1 MRVLLILGGI
11 GILGAAAW
19 AVTADE
25 GGHGHGSSPGAY
37 GQGGLEVH
45 MRHGGGHTGHIGL
58 LLPTQLA
65 LGEPEPGPVAPEM
78 IMAGLVGGGPEHMVA
93 VHPVGPAIHPL
104 AQVPLRVVL
113 GEAVSPQSTDA
124 DAAGSD
130 DGVRATA
137 QPNPD
142 ASPSTGRPPGAGG
155 PGRPVSGWSGPGR
168 PGPGRPALS
177 RR

>member
-1 MRVLLILGGI
+1 MRVLLVLCGI

-25 GGHGHGSSPGAY
+25 GGHGHGSSSGSH
-37 GQGGLEVH
+37 GQGGLEAH
-45 MRHGGGHTGHIGL
+45 MRHGGGHTEHVGL

-65 LGEPEPGPVAPEM
+65 LGEPEPGPIAPEM
-78 IMAGLVGGGPEHMVA
+78 IMGGLVVGGPEHMVA

-104 AQVPLRVVL
+104 AHVPLRVVP
-113 GEAVSPQSTDA
+113 GEAVAPQPTDA
-124 DAAGSD
+124 GVAGSD
-130 DGVRATA
+130 DGSGATA

-142 ASPSTGRPPGAGG
+142 ASPSSARPPGAGG

-168 PGPGRPALS
+168 PGPGRPA
-177 RR
+177 RPRW